1 VTGADA
7 PTSAA
12 DGAARPPLVLIVDD
26 YADNRE
32 MYAKFLKFR
41 GLQVIE
47 ADDGHSAL
55 QKARELHPDVILM
68 DLSLPGVDG
77 WQATRELKSD
87 RRTQDIPVVVVT
99 GHALQGVADSARA
112 AGCDAFMTKP
122 CSPEEVLA
130 EIQRVLGRA
139 ARHSDDRR

>member
-1 VTGADA
+1 MTVPGTLG
-7 PTSAA
+7 P
-12 DGAARPPLVLIVDD
+12 DGARAGRPARILIVDD

-32 MYAKFLKFR
+32 MYAKFLRFK
-41 GLQVIE
+41 GLEVME
-47 ADDGHSAL
+47 AEDGRSAVH
-55 QKARELHPDVILM
+55 KAHELHPDVILM

-87 RRTQDIPVVVVT
+87 SRTRGIRIVVVT

-122 CSPEEVLA
+122 CSPDEVLA
-130 EIQRVLGRA
+130 EIRRVLA
-139 ARHSDDRR
+139 HASPDSDDRR